1 LEQFLAFL
9 PNLGRGAL
17 TTLGLTIGAGLVCV
31 ALSFTLGIARTSRK
45 RTIAWTANIYV
56 EFFRGTSVLV
66 QMFWIFFALPL
77 FGIFIEPLTAGVL
90 ALGLNT
96 GAYGAEI
103 VRGAVQAVPR
113 DQIEAAIALNY
124 TYWNRLRHVVLPQA
138 LIIMLPPMGNLGID
152 IIKVSATVS
161 LITISDLAFEANM
174 YRSSTGSNIVPF
186 VSILVVYYIYST
198 GIARG
203 VLGLERKLSKFRA

>member
-1 LEQFLAFL
+1 MEQFLEFL

-17 TTLGLTIGAGLVCV
+17 TTLELTVGAGLVCV
-31 ALSFTLGIARTSRK
+31 AISFILGIARTSQQRI
-45 RTIAWTANIYV
+45 IAWSANVYV

-77 FGIFIEPLTAGVL
+77 FGIFIEPLTAGIL

-124 TYWNRLRHVVLPQA
+124 TRWQRLRYVVMPQA

-152 IIKVSATVS
+152 CIKISATVS
-161 LITISDLAFEANM
+161 LITIADLAFEANL
-174 YRSSTGSNIVPF
+174 YRASSGSNLLPF
-186 VSILVVYYIYST
+186 LSILIVYYIYST
-198 GIARG
+198 AVARG
-203 VLGLERKLSKFRA
+203 VLGLERRLAKGRL

>member
-1 LEQFLAFL
+1 MEQFLEFL

-17 TTLGLTIGAGLVCV
+17 TTLELTVGAGLVCV
-31 ALSFTLGIARTSRK
+31 AISFILGIARTSQR
-45 RTIAWTANIYV
+45 RIVAWSANVYV

-77 FGIFIEPLTAGVL
+77 FGIFIEPLTAGIL

-124 TYWNRLRHVVLPQA
+124 TRWQRLRYVVMPQA

-152 IIKVSATVS
+152 CIKISATVS
-161 LITISDLAFEANM
+161 LITIADLAFEANL
-174 YRSSTGSNIVPF
+174 YRASSGSNLLPF
-186 VSILVVYYIYST
+186 LSILIVYYIYST
-198 GIARG
+198 AVARG
-203 VLGLERKLSKFRA
+203 VLGLERRLARGRL

>member
-1 LEQFLAFL
+1 MDLFVAFL
-9 PNLGRGAL
+9 PNLMKGAL
-17 TTLGLTIGAGLVCV
+17 VTLWLTIGAGLVCLAV
-31 ALSFTLGIARTSRK
+31 SFTVGVARTARH
-45 RTIAWTANIYV
+45 RAIAWTANIYV

-77 FGIFIEPLTAGVL
+77 FGIFIEPVTAGIL

-124 TYWNRLRHVVLPQA
+124 TRWQRLRHVVFPQA
-138 LIIMLPPMGNLGID
+138 LLIMMPPLGNLGID
-152 IIKVSATVS
+152 CVKISATVS
-161 LITISDLAFEANM
+161 LITISDLAFEANLF
-174 YRSSTGSNIVPF
+174 RQSSGSNLIPF
-186 VSILVVYYIYST
+186 LSILVVYYVYST
-198 GIARG
+198 AIAHG
-203 VLGLERKLSKFRA
+203 ALGLERWLAKGRL

>member
-1 LEQFLAFL
+1 MEQFLEFL

-17 TTLGLTIGAGLVCV
+17 TTLWLTVGAGLVCV
-31 ALSFTLGIARTSRK
+31 VISFILGIARTSK
-45 RTIAWTANIYV
+45 RRAIAWSANIYV

-77 FGIFIEPLTAGVL
+77 FGIFIEPLTAGIL

-124 TYWNRLRHVVLPQA
+124 TRWQRLRHVVLPQA
-138 LIIMLPPMGNLGID
+138 LVIMLPPMGNLGID
-152 IIKVSATVS
+152 CIKISATVS
-161 LITISDLAFEANM
+161 LITIADLAFEANL
-174 YRSSTGSNIVPF
+174 YRTSTGSNVLPF
-186 VSILVVYYIYST
+186 ISILVVYYVYST
-198 GIARG
+198 AVARG
-203 VLGLERKLSKFRA
+203 VLGLERKLSRGRL

>member
-1 LEQFLAFL
+1 MEQFLEFL

-17 TTLGLTIGAGLVCV
+17 TTLWLSVGAGSVKM
-31 ALSFTLGIARTSRK
+31 AISFILGIARSSK
-45 RTIAWTANIYV
+45 RRLIAWSANVYV

-77 FGIFIEPLTAGVL
+77 FGIFIEPLTAGIL

-113 DQIEAAIALNY
+113 DQVEAAIALNY
-124 TYWNRLRHVVLPQA
+124 TRWQRLRHVVMPQA

-152 IIKVSATVS
+152 CIKISATVS
-161 LITISDLAFEANM
+161 LITISDLAFEANL
-174 YRSSTGSNIVPF
+174 YRTSTGSNVLPF
-186 VSILVVYYIYST
+186 ISILVVYYVYST
-198 GIARG
+198 AVARG
-203 VLGLERKLSKFRA
+203 VLGLERKLAKGRL

>member
-1 LEQFLAFL
+1 MEQFIEFL

-17 TTLGLTIGAGLVCV
+17 TTLWLTLGAGLVCV
-31 ALSFTLGIARTSRK
+31 LISFTFGTARTSRH
-45 RTIAWTANIYV
+45 RAIAWTANVYV
-56 EFFRGTSVLV
+56 EFLRGTSVLV

-77 FGIFIEPLTAGVL
+77 FGIFIEPMTAGIL

-103 VRGAVQAVPR
+103 VRGAIQAVPK

-124 TYWNRLRHVVLPQA
+124 TRAQRLRHVVLPQA
-138 LIIMLPPMGNLGID
+138 LVIMLPPMGNLGID
-152 IIKVSATVS
+152 CIKISATVS
-161 LITISDLAFEANM
+161 LITIADLAFEAKL
-174 YRSSTGSNIVPF
+174 YRSSTGANLLPF

-198 GIARG
+198 AVARG
-203 VLGLERKLSKFRA
+203 VLKLERKLSRFRL

>member
-1 LEQFLAFL
+1 MEQFLEFL

-17 TTLGLTIGAGLVCV
+17 TTLELTVGAGLVCV
-31 ALSFTLGIARTSRK
+31 AISFILGIARTSQR
-45 RTIAWTANIYV
+45 RIIAWSANVYV

-77 FGIFIEPLTAGVL
+77 FGIFIEPLTAGIL

-113 DQIEAAIALNY
+113 DQIEAAVALNY
-124 TYWNRLRHVVLPQA
+124 TRWQRLRYVVMPQA

-152 IIKVSATVS
+152 CIKISATVS
-161 LITISDLAFEANM
+161 LITIADLAFEANL
-174 YRSSTGSNIVPF
+174 YRASSGSNLLPF
-186 VSILVVYYIYST
+186 LSILIVYYVYST
-198 GIARG
+198 AVARG
-203 VLGLERKLSKFRA
+203 VLGLERRLAKGRL

>member
-1 LEQFLAFL
+1 MEQFYEFL

-17 TTLGLTIGAGLVCV
+17 TTLELTVGAGLVCV
-31 ALSFTLGIARTSRK
+31 AISFILGIARTSER
-45 RTIAWTANIYV
+45 RLIAWSANIYV

-77 FGIFIEPLTAGVL
+77 FGIFIEPLTAGIL

-103 VRGAVQAVPR
+103 VRGAVQAVPK

-124 TYWNRLRHVVLPQA
+124 TRWQRLRHVVMPQA

-152 IIKVSATVS
+152 CIKISATVS
-161 LITISDLAFEANM
+161 LITIADLAFEANL
-174 YRSSTGSNIVPF
+174 YRASSGSNLLPF
-186 VSILVVYYIYST
+186 LSILIVYYIYST
-198 GIARG
+198 AVARG
-203 VLGLERKLSKFRA
+203 VLGLERKLAKGRL

>member
-1 LEQFLAFL
+1 MQQFLEFL

-17 TTLGLTIGAGLVCV
+17 TTLLLTIGAGLVC
-31 ALSFTLGIARTSRK
+31 LSISFTVGVARTSR
-45 RTIAWTANIYV
+45 RRAIAWTANIYV

-77 FGIFIEPLTAGVL
+77 FGIFIEPMMAGVL

-124 TYWNRLRHVVLPQA
+124 TRWQRLRHVVMPQA
-138 LIIMLPPMGNLGID
+138 LVIMLPPMGNLGID
-152 IIKVSATVS
+152 CIKVSATVS

-174 YRSSTGSNIVPF
+174 YRSSTGSNMAPF

-198 GIARG
+198 AVARG
-203 VLGLERKLSKFRA
+203 VLSLERKLSKGRL

>member
-1 LEQFLAFL
+1 MEQFLAFL

-17 TTLGLTIGAGLVCV
+17 TTLGLTLGAGLVCV
-31 ALSFTLGIARTSRK
+31 AISFTVGIARASR
-45 RTIAWTANIYV
+45 RRPIAWTATVYV

-77 FGIFIEPLTAGVL
+77 FGIFIEPLTAGIL

-113 DQIEAAIALNY
+113 DQVEAAIALNY
-124 TYWNRLRHVVLPQA
+124 TRWQRLRHVAMPQA

-152 IIKVSATVS
+152 CIKVSATVS

-174 YRSSTGSNIVPF
+174 YRSSTGANLAPF
-186 VSILVVYYIYST
+186 LSILVVYYIYST
-198 GIARG
+198 AVARG
-203 VLGLERKLSKFRA
+203 VLGLERRLAKGRL

>member
-1 LEQFLAFL
+1 MEQFLAFL

>member
-1 LEQFLAFL
+1 MEQFLEFL

-17 TTLGLTIGAGLVCV
+17 TTLELTVGAGLVCV
-31 ALSFTLGIARTSRK
+31 AISFILGVARTSQR
-45 RTIAWTANIYV
+45 RLIAWSANIYV

-77 FGIFIEPLTAGVL
+77 FGIFIEPLTAGIL

-124 TYWNRLRHVVLPQA
+124 TRWQRLRHVVMPQA
-138 LIIMLPPMGNLGID
+138 LVIMLPPMGNLGID
-152 IIKVSATVS
+152 CIKISATVS
-161 LITISDLAFEANM
+161 LITISDLAFEANL
-174 YRSSTGSNIVPF
+174 YRTSTGSNVLPF
-186 VSILVVYYIYST
+186 LSILVVYYVYST
-198 GIARG
+198 AVARG
-203 VLGLERKLSKFRA
+203 VLGLERKLAKGRL

>member
-1 LEQFLAFL
+1 MEQFLEFL

-17 TTLGLTIGAGLVCV
+17 TTLELTAGAGLVCV
-31 ALSFTLGIARTSRK
+31 TISFVLGVARTSQR
-45 RTIAWTANIYV
+45 RVIAWSANVYV

-77 FGIFIEPLTAGVL
+77 FGIFIEPLTAGIL

-124 TYWNRLRHVVLPQA
+124 TRWQRLRHVVMPQA

-152 IIKVSATVS
+152 CIKISATVS
-161 LITISDLAFEANM
+161 LITIADLAFEANM
-174 YRSSTGSNIVPF
+174 YRSSTGSNLLPF
-186 VSILVVYYIYST
+186 LSILIVYYVYST
-198 GIARG
+198 AVARG
-203 VLGLERKLSKFRA
+203 VLGLERKLAKGRL

>member
-17 TTLGLTIGAGLVCV
+17 TTLGLTVGAGLVCV

-124 TYWNRLRHVVLPQA
+124 TYWKRLRHVVLPQA

>member
-1 LEQFLAFL
+1 MEQFLAFL

-17 TTLGLTIGAGLVCV
+17 TTLGLTVGAGLVCV

-124 TYWNRLRHVVLPQA
+124 TYWKRLRHVVLPQA

>member
-1 LEQFLAFL
+1 MEQFFEFL

-17 TTLGLTIGAGLVCV
+17 TTLELTVGAGLVCV
-31 ALSFTLGIARTSRK
+31 LISFTFGVARTSRH
-45 RTIAWTANIYV
+45 RLIAWSANVYV

-77 FGIFIEPLTAGVL
+77 FGIFIEPLTAGIL

-113 DQIEAAIALNY
+113 DQVEAAIALNY
-124 TYWNRLRHVVLPQA
+124 TRWQRLRYVVMPQA
-138 LIIMLPPMGNLGID
+138 LVIMLPPMGNLGID
-152 IIKVSATVS
+152 CIKISATVS
-161 LITISDLAFEANM
+161 LITIADLAFEANL
-174 YRSSTGSNIVPF
+174 YRASSGSNLLPF
-186 VSILVVYYIYST
+186 LSILIVYYVYST
-198 GIARG
+198 AVARG
-203 VLGLERKLSKFRA
+203 VLGLERKLSKGRL

>member
-1 LEQFLAFL
+1 MEQFFEFL

-17 TTLGLTIGAGLVCV
+17 TTLELTVGAGLVCV
-31 ALSFTLGIARTSRK
+31 AISFILGIARTSQR
-45 RTIAWTANIYV
+45 RLIAWSANVYV

-77 FGIFIEPLTAGVL
+77 FGIFIEPLTAGIL

-113 DQIEAAIALNY
+113 DQVEAAIALNY
-124 TYWNRLRHVVLPQA
+124 TRWQRLRHVVMPQA

-152 IIKVSATVS
+152 CIKISATVS
-161 LITISDLAFEANM
+161 LITIADLAFEANL
-174 YRSSTGSNIVPF
+174 YRASSGSNLLPF
-186 VSILVVYYIYST
+186 LSILIVYYVYST
-198 GIARG
+198 AVARG
-203 VLGLERKLSKFRA
+203 VLGLERKLAKGRL

>member
-1 LEQFLAFL
+1 MEQFLEFL

-17 TTLGLTIGAGLVCV
+17 TTLELTVGAGLVCV
-31 ALSFTLGIARTSRK
+31 AISFILGIARTSQR
-45 RTIAWTANIYV
+45 RLIAWSANVYV

-77 FGIFIEPLTAGVL
+77 FGIFIEPLTAGIL

-124 TYWNRLRHVVLPQA
+124 TRWHAWIHVILPQA
-138 LIIMLPPMGNLGID
+138 VPPMIPALANLLIGTF
-152 IIKVSATVS
+152 KESALLTAITVME
-161 LITISDLAFEANM
+161 LMGQTRTLANESYRYFEPM
-174 YRSSTGSNIVPF
+174 TM
-186 VSILVVYYIYST
+186 T
-198 GIARG
+198 GIIYLSISLPSA
-203 VLGLERKLSKFRA
+203 LATKALERRLGTV

>member
-1 LEQFLAFL
+1 MEQFLEFL

-17 TTLGLTIGAGLVCV
+17 TTLELTVGAGLVCV
-31 ALSFTLGIARTSRK
+31 AISFILGIARTSQR
-45 RTIAWTANIYV
+45 RIIAWSANVYV

-77 FGIFIEPLTAGVL
+77 FGIFIEPLTAGIL

-124 TYWNRLRHVVLPQA
+124 TRWQRLRYVVMPQA

-152 IIKVSATVS
+152 CIKISATVS
-161 LITISDLAFEANM
+161 LITIADLAFEANL
-174 YRSSTGSNIVPF
+174 YRASSGSNLLPF
-186 VSILVVYYIYST
+186 LSILIVYYIYST
-198 GIARG
+198 AVARG
-203 VLGLERKLSKFRA
+203 VLGLERRLAKGRL

>member
-1 LEQFLAFL
+1 MEQFLEFL

-17 TTLGLTIGAGLVCV
+17 TTLELTVGAGLVCV
-31 ALSFTLGIARTSRK
+31 AISFILGIARTSQR
-45 RTIAWTANIYV
+45 RIIAWSANVYV

-77 FGIFIEPLTAGVL
+77 FGIFIEPLTAGIL

-124 TYWNRLRHVVLPQA
+124 TRWQRLRYVVMPQA

-152 IIKVSATVS
+152 CIKISATVS
-161 LITISDLAFEANM
+161 LITIADLAFEANL
-174 YRSSTGSNIVPF
+174 YRASSGSNLLPF
-186 VSILVVYYIYST
+186 LSILIVYYVYST
-198 GIARG
+198 AVARG
-203 VLGLERKLSKFRA
+203 VLGLERRLAKGRL

>member
-1 LEQFLAFL
+1 MEQFFEFL

-17 TTLGLTIGAGLVCV
+17 TTLELTVGAGLVCV
-31 ALSFTLGIARTSRK
+31 AISFILGIARTSQR
-45 RTIAWTANIYV
+45 RLIAWSANVYV

-77 FGIFIEPLTAGVL
+77 FGIFIEPLTAGIL

-124 TYWNRLRHVVLPQA
+124 TRWQRLRHVVMPQA

-152 IIKVSATVS
+152 CIKISATVS
-161 LITISDLAFEANM
+161 LITIADLAFEANL
-174 YRSSTGSNIVPF
+174 YRASSGSNLLPF
-186 VSILVVYYIYST
+186 LSILIVYYVYST
-198 GIARG
+198 AVARG
-203 VLGLERKLSKFRA
+203 VLGLERRLTKGRL